1 MLRKSVQSI
10 CIVFL
15 FLLSCSQN
23 SKPSLETGIKSHDD
37 LVKFFQA
44 WRTFSEPKMND
55 GVPDYTK
62 AAMDKQHKE
71 LSGWQ
76 ARLMSIDTSGWP
88 VSDKIDWTLIWAEM
102 NGMDFEHRVTQPW
115 TRDPAYY
122 VWFYPD
128 LADTPTREGPIIHGN
143 IEYAYFS
150 QPLSDTNAAFIAQR
164 LRKTRGVYEQAKIN
178 LTGNARDLWVLGIR
192 SIKAQSEDLTCLAK
206 SAETKHPDLA
216 SAAVEATEASNQFI
230 EWLEKQAASKTGP
243 SGVGKEN
250 YNWYLKNV
258 HLRNF
263 TWDEEVLL
271 LQRELARAHAS
282 LRLEENRNRKLPK
295 LSQMAN
301 AAEYDRRMN
310 EAVDTYVAFLRK
322 QEIFTVKDYVE
333 PALRNRV
340 GKYSESSGLRNFF
353 AEITYRGPIVMR
365 THDTHW
371 IDLARMHEEPHSN
384 PIRRQALLY
393 NIFDGRSEGL
403 ATAMEEMMMHSG
415 FLDEKPRVRELI
427 WMLLAMRAARG
438 LGGLYQHGL
447 EMTFDEAAQFASK
460 WTPWELLPAD
470 GSTIQWEEHFYL
482 RQPAYGE
489 SYNIGKIEIEELMAE
504 YARRREGH
512 FILREFMDH
521 LFNSG
526 VIPVSLL
533 YWEMTGEK
541 ANKMEAR

>member
-1 MLRKSVQSI
+1 MLKKPVKLFFF
-10 CIVFL
+10 VFL

-23 SKPSLETGIKSHDD
+23 SKPSLETNIKSHDD

-44 WRTFSEPKMND
+44 WRTFNEPMMHD

-62 AAMDKQHKE
+62 AAMDKQYKE
-71 LSGWQ
+71 LPGWQ
-76 ARLMSIDTSGWP
+76 ARLKSIDTTGWP

-102 NGMDFEHRVTQPW
+102 NGMNFEHRVTQPW
-115 TRDPAYY
+115 VRDPAYY

-128 LADTPTREGPIIHGN
+128 LADTPTREGPTIHGN

-150 QPLSDTNAAFIAQR
+150 QPLSDTDAASIAER
-164 LRKTRGVYEQAKIN
+164 LRKTRAVYERAKIN

-192 SIKAQSEDLTCLAK
+192 SIKAQSEDLTRFAQ
-206 SAETKHPDLA
+206 SVETKHPDLA
-216 SAAVEATEASNQFI
+216 SAAVEAAKASDQFAG
-230 EWLEKQAASKTGP
+230 WLEKQAASKTGP
-243 SGVGKEN
+243 SGIGKDN

-271 LQRELARAHAS
+271 LQRELARAHTS

-295 LSQMAN
+295 LSSMAN

-310 EAVDTYVAFLRK
+310 EAVDEYAAFLKK
-322 QEIFTVKDYVE
+322 QEIFTIKEYVE

-371 IDLARMHEEPHSN
+371 IELARMREEPHLN

-415 FLDEKPRVRELI
+415 FLDEKPRARELI

-447 EMTFDEAAQFASK
+447 EMTFDEATQFASK
-460 WTPWELLPAD
+460 WTPWGLLPAD

-489 SYNIGKIEIEELMAE
+489 SYNIGKIEIEELITE
-504 YARRREGH
+504 YARQREGR
-512 FILREFMDH
+512 FVLKEFMNH

-541 ANKMEAR
+541 ANKTEAR